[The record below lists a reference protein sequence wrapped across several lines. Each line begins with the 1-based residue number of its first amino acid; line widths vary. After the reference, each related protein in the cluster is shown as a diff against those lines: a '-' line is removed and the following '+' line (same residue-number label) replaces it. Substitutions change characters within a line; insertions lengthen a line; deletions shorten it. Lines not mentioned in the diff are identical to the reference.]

1 MKVGDLVHP
10 FFEEENNTV
19 GLLLKIYKD
28 ELQCSHRARILI
40 YGQIHSIPLHQIR
53 EIK

>member
-1 MKVGDLVHP
+1 MRSGDLVYP
-10 FFEEENNTV
+10 FFEEENNTI

-28 ELQCSHRARILI
+28 KLQCTRRANILI

-53 EIK
+53 ELK

>member
-1 MKVGDLVHP
+1 MKVGDLIHP

-19 GLLLKIYKD
+19 GLLLGIDKVEQFY
-28 ELQCSHRARILI
+28 ETRVSILI
-40 YGQIHSIPLHQIR
+40 HGQIYSIPLHQIR